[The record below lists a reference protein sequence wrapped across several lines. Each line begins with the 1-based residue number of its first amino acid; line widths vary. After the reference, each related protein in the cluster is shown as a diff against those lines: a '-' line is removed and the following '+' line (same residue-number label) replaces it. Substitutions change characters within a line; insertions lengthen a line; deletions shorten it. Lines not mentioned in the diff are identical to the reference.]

1 MPRELEAQLRSL
13 ELETQS
19 SLTVSERKLARAHR
33 QQEEALKTITEVR
46 ATREIDEQTKKILP
60 TLRAVALSWEKAHND
75 LGSPVLLWADRLN
88 TTITGST
95 VAIFPTPLS
104 NEITPDEDE
113 YNFSDEEKDALDKDD
128 DST

>member
-75 LGSPVLLWADRLN
+75 LGAPVLLWADRLN